1 MSGVAA
7 DGAIPWPEIR
17 FAPLSD
23 AVREASREEAFAR
36 RPAEG
41 PVWVFAYGSLMWRPC
56 FEAAERRTGTIAG
69 YRRSFCF
76 WTMVSRGTPDRPGL
90 GLGLEE
96 AAAARCHGVVYRLA
110 EATLDADLVA
120 LWDREMFGGVYRPHW
135 VDVVLDQPDGAGRSA
150 TPALTFVAAPD
161 HPQYCPPLTL
171 GQRAEIIAGAAGKD
185 GHCADYLEDTV
196 RHLADF
202 GAVEADIAALCEK
215 VRALRA
221 GAEKPAS
228 F

>member
-1 MSGVAA
+1 MAA
-7 DGAIPWPEIR
+7 GDPIPWPTVR
-17 FAPLSD
+17 FVPLAD
-23 AVREASREEAFAR
+23 EVRAATREEAFAR
-36 RPAEG
+36 RPAGG

-56 FEAAERRTGTIAG
+56 FDAAERRTGTIAG

-76 WTMVSRGTPDRPGL
+76 WTMASRGTPERPGL
-90 GLGLEE
+90 GLGLE
-96 AAAARCHGVVYRLA
+96 AAEQARCHGVVYRLA
-110 EATLDADLVA
+110 GETLEADLAA

-135 VDVVLDQPDGAGRSA
+135 LDVALDTPDAAGPA
-150 TPALTFVAAPD
+150 AVPALAFVAAPD

-171 GQRAEIIAGAAGKD
+171 DQQAEIIAGAAGKN

-202 GAVEADIAALCEK
+202 GAVEAEIAELCDK

-221 GAEKPAS
+221 GADKPAS
-228 F
+228 V